1 MVARSHRTLAAGAP
15 PPPKLRSQP
24 GETPGFLRKNGWAVR
39 SAAVE
44 PIAVA
49 VFIAIVAAVIA
60 AVLVPI
66 IWFFVVAAGDDGDSD

>member
-1 MVARSHRTLAAGAP
+1 MRR
-15 PPPKLRSQP
+15 QP
-24 GETPGFLRKNGWAVR
+24 GVAPGFLRKNGWAVP
-39 SAAVE
+39 SSAVE

-66 IWFFVVAAGDDGDSD
+66 IWFFVVAAGDDGDAD